1 MTVRA
6 GPEYFTCQNPWRY
19 VSEIYC
25 WVQQSLAKHSL
36 ACSPSAVYLCLS
48 RGERSEKL
56 MRSSEKLTFRATEIG
71 RAMKI
76 GSEGKSLSYQPQAL
90 ANHINGV

>member
-1 MTVRA
+1 MRA
-6 GPEYFTCQNPWRY
+6 GTGHFTCQNPWRC

-25 WVQQSLAKHSL
+25 QAQACLAKHSL
-36 ACSPSAVYLCLS
+36 ACNPSAVYLCIS
-48 RGERSEKL
+48 HRERSEKL
-56 MRSSEKLTFRATEIG
+56 MRSSEKLIFRAIETG

-76 GSEGKSLSYQPQAL
+76 GSEGKGLSYQPQAL

>member
-1 MTVRA
+1 M
-6 GPEYFTCQNPWRY
+6 
-19 VSEIYC
+19 
-25 WVQQSLAKHSL
+25 LAKRSL
-36 ACSPSAVYLCLS
+36 ACNLVLGICAFS
-48 RGERSEKL
+48 RRERSEKL
-56 MRSSEKLTFRATEIG
+56 MRSSEKLVFRATEIG